1 MKIVYENIVEFAEAV
16 IKCED
21 TVKTGDCC
29 FCPMFYLCKGRQG
42 EDISERAVMQCEIA
56 PPVLVIKDHHHMEE
70 IKKAL
75 KGGKV
80 AEDEKRNGTAGC
92 DK

>member
-29 FCPMFYLCKGRQG
+29 YCPMFYLCKGRQG

-56 PPVLVIKDHHHMEE
+56 PPKDLPHVEE

-75 KGGKV
+75 KGGK
-80 AEDEKRNGTAGC
+80 AATDEKRIGTAGC
-92 DK
+92 DM

>member
-29 FCPMFYLCKGRQG
+29 YCPLFYLCKGRQG

-56 PPVLVIKDHHHMEE
+56 PPVPVIKDPPHVEE
-70 IKKAL
+70 IKKAR
-75 KGGKV
+75 KGGK
-80 AEDEKRNGTAGC
+80 AAAGEK
-92 DK
+92 

>member
-1 MKIVYENIVEFAEAV
+1 MKIVYETIVEFAEAV

-29 FCPMFYLCKGRQG
+29 YCPLFYLCKGRQG

-56 PPVLVIKDHHHMEE
+56 PQVLVVKDPPHVEE

-75 KGGKV
+75 KGGK
-80 AEDEKRNGTAGC
+80 AAAGEK
-92 DK
+92 

>member
-16 IKCED
+16 IQCEN
-21 TVKTGDCC
+21 TIRYGNCC
-29 FCPMFYLCKGRQG
+29 YCPMFYLCKGRQG

-56 PPVLVIKDHHHMEE
+56 QQVLVMKDPPHVEE

-75 KGGKV
+75 KGGK
-80 AEDEKRNGTAGC
+80 AAADEK
-92 DK
+92 